1 MLLFQ
6 FPNAKHSGCFFHYT
20 QCLFRRIQT
29 LGLSTLYNEN
39 NEIRSLCRHLMAL
52 PLLPVKDVE
61 QAFQE
66 LNEQIPEELEP
77 LFEYFEGWWMKQ
89 VPIQLWNVSDLKSK
103 TNNNVECM
111 IHFFI
116 LY

>member
-1 MLLFQ
+1 
-6 FPNAKHSGCFFHYT
+6 
-20 QCLFRRIQT
+20 
-29 LGLSTLYNEN
+29 
-39 NEIRSLCRHLMAL
+39 MAL

-61 QAFQE
+61 QAYQE
-66 LNEQIPEELEP
+66 LSEQIPVELEP

-89 VPIQLWNVSDLKSK
+89 VPIHLWNVSDLKSK

-116 LY
+116 LC